1 VQKQE
6 DARMT
11 CNDTT
16 GPSIGELAPAKGR
29 LVFNP
34 QSCRTCRVCELVC
47 SIIHEGVASPGLARL
62 NIHFYEF
69 EPENP
74 VSATICHQCEDAPCI
89 AACPADAM
97 TREPDTGAVIILD
110 HLCVGCM
117 ECRDACEWG
126 VPKLHPALNI
136 AIKCDLCTGR
146 AGGPVCVEFCPV
158 SGLALGYEPEHYAR
172 GGGTNE

>member
-1 VQKQE
+1 MQKQE
-6 DARMT
+6 EAIMT
-11 CNDTT
+11 CNDTR
-16 GPSIGELAPAKGR
+16 GPSITKLAPAKGR
-29 LVFNP
+29 LVFDP

-47 SIIHEGVASPGLARL
+47 SIFHEGVASPGLARL

-117 ECRDACEWG
+117 ECRDACEWE
-126 VPKLHPALNI
+126 VPKLHPTLNI
-136 AIKCDLCTGR
+136 AIKCDLCSSR

-158 SGLALGYEPEHYAR
+158 SGLALRYESEYYLQGRTH
-172 GGGTNE
+172 E